1 LAGWCGRGGALW
13 FPPIP
18 MYNPTKGKTMQQILL
33 VLIAILPVHAEAMD
47 KRTDSFEI
55 CMQKVLHQQP
65 GQVIK
70 VEKKHESGRM
80 MYEFDVRGEDGLDWD
95 IECVQDTAEIWEVE
109 REVQNPNDPL
119 FKSRVSVG
127 ERAAREIA
135 LKAYLGFIREVE
147 YEVESDGTAVYEFDI
162 DMADGREMKVEINAS
177 SGHIHEANQEI
188 WQIGLE

>member
-1 LAGWCGRGGALW
+1 ML
-13 FPPIP
+13 
-18 MYNPTKGKTMQQILL
+18 QILMAL
-33 VLIAILPVHAEAMD
+33 VAVMPGQAEAMD
-47 KRTDSFEI
+47 KVTDSFEI

-95 IECVQDTAEIWEVE
+95 IECVQDTGEIWEIE

-119 FKSRVSVG
+119 FKSKVKVG
-127 ERAAREIA
+127 EKAARKIA
-135 LKAYLGFIREVE
+135 LKAYPGFIREVE

-162 DMADGREMKVEINAS
+162 DMADGREMKVEINAAN
-177 SGHIHEANQEI
+177 GLVHEANQEI
-188 WQIGLE
+188 WQIGWE